1 MKRIL
6 SICLVLCLFLSL
18 VSSYTFATSS
28 ATITVTASTDTVS
41 RGSEITFTVDIS
53 ENGGFNAITNLQIDY
68 DSSLFQFV
76 SADISDTLLSS
87 AAINPDTGLL
97 SFACADPV
105 TIEGILFRAT
115 FRILRSAPLCSIPV
129 GVTYENFAVSRE
141 ATTGE
146 EYDELTITENKA
158 LLTIVAGE
166 GGYERIA
173 GERRTETA
181 AAISSECFESA
192 DNVVLASGDNFADA
206 LAGVSLA
213 YAMDAPILLVH
224 NNKLDDATLEEID
237 RLKTKTVT
245 ILGGTVA
252 ISDTVKDT
260 LESRGYRVARIAGEK
275 RFQTAVLIAEALQA
289 IKGTPTELFF
299 VVSDNF
305 PDALAVSNVA
315 AIMGCPV
322 LYIASKGTLDS
333 ATEAYLQSCGVKKAT
348 IIGGTTAINEVA
360 EGNIASALGIHEEDV
375 ARLSGDDRYKTCILI
390 NETYASTLTGR
401 DICVATGTNY
411 PDALA
416 GGVFAARHASPMLLV
431 STSIKDFQKTYL
443 GQIKPEIVYVFG
455 GPGAVSDDVAKAVV
469 AASK

>member
-1 MKRIL
+1 MKRLISL
-6 SICLVLCLFLSL
+6 LLVLCLFVCLLPSGAL
-18 VSSYTFATSS
+18 AEGTANL
-28 ATITVTASTDTVS
+28 TVTTTAPSAV
-41 RGSEITFTVDIS
+41 RGGEITFVAAIS
-53 ENGGFNAITNLQIDY
+53 ENSGFNSITNMRLDY
-68 DSSLFQFV
+68 DPAVFQFV
-76 SADISDTLLSS
+76 SVDVVGTLLS
-87 AAINPDTGLL
+87 AATVNHDTGLI
-97 SFACADPV
+97 SYAVTDPV
-105 TIEGILFRAT
+105 TTNGTLFKAT
-115 FRILRSAPLCSIPV
+115 FRVLRSAPVGNVSV
-129 GVTYENFAVSRE
+129 GVAYDYFRVSTSDTAFADVNPV
-141 ATTGE
+141 
-146 EYDELTITENKA
+146 ITPCSVKV
-158 LLTIVAGE
+158 IAGE

-192 DNVVLASGDNFADA
+192 DNVILANGDNFADA

-213 YAMDAPILLVH
+213 YAMDAPILLVRKS
-224 NNKLDDATLEEID
+224 KLDDATLEEID
-237 RLKTKTVT
+237 RLKAKTVT
-245 ILGGTVA
+245 ILGGAVA
-252 ISDTVKDT
+252 ISDAVRDT
-260 LESRGYRVARIAGEK
+260 LESRGYRVERIAGEK
-275 RFQTAVLIAEALQA
+275 RFQTAVLIAKALQA
-289 IKGTPTELFF
+289 IKGTPSELFF

-315 AIMGCPV
+315 ALMGCPV
-322 LYIASKGTLDS
+322 LYIAPKGTLDS

-348 IIGGTTAINEVA
+348 IIGGTTAINGVA

-375 ARLSGDDRYKTCILI
+375 ARLSGDNRYKTCILI